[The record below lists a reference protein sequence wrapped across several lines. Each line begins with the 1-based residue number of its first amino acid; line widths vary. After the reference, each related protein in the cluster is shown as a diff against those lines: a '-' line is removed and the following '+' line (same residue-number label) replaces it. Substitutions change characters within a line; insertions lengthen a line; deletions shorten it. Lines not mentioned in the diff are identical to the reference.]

1 MDHQLTKP
9 VKSESTWT
17 FGRCFPPFYCS
28 LFTCSRA
35 EDGELEITLFKMLKA
50 ETWLSVFV

>member
-1 MDHQLTKP
+1 MDHLLTKP

-17 FGRCFPPFYCS
+17 FGRFLPPFFCCF
-28 LFTCSRA
+28 FTSTA

-50 ETWLSVFV
+50 ETWLSVFA